1 MGARVLKCKPFL
13 LGLRRSESPKRQ
25 AVFVFFVFGGQYILG
40 GPWSQAFLAETVE
53 TGYENSND
61 RQHKGCVFLEKSK
74 SGFQNPK
81 KKNDCAF
88 LGAIPKTDHESI
100 KFTFWVGSTDQIQ
113 IRILEIHHL
122 SILWERIWKKYFWQA
137 VFRTKMAHNR
147 CRKPKCTKRT

>member
-1 MGARVLKCKPFL
+1 M
-13 LGLRRSESPKRQ
+13 
-25 AVFVFFVFGGQYILG
+25 
-40 GPWSQAFLAETVE
+40 E

-61 RQHKGCVFLEKSK
+61 RQHLTVNIKGASFWKNPEKSK

-122 SILWERIWKKYFWQA
+122 SILWERI
-137 VFRTKMAHNR
+137 
-147 CRKPKCTKRT
+147 